1 MNYLALKTPALK
13 RAVDSSTKLGDL
25 LGWPAPDRMNS
36 GRAGDACR

>member
-1 MNYLALKTPALK
+1 MNYLALKILALK
-13 RAVDSSTKLGDL
+13 SAVDSSTKLGDL